1 MPWEALDAVREEDMQ
16 VSKEDLGSSRPAC
29 TCGHAIRR
37 RCRFC
42 YVAVIL
48 ATCLALLR
56 QHGLLDGFCHMRA
69 LLGLVE
75 VDVDTYVEYQRQ
87 DENHM
92 GDSTPRRTPALG
104 RLQPKSVFSI
114 MGCKV

>member
-1 MPWEALDAVREEDMQ
+1 
-16 VSKEDLGSSRPAC
+16 
-29 TCGHAIRR
+29 
-37 RCRFC
+37 
-42 YVAVIL
+42 
-48 ATCLALLR
+48 
-56 QHGLLDGFCHMRA
+56 MRA

-75 VDVDTYVEYQRQ
+75 VAVDTYVEYQRQ

-114 MGCKV
+114 WDAKSENLGRSWRDVKAEVTDGLVTRSIWAPARLVS

>member
-1 MPWEALDAVREEDMQ
+1 MF
-16 VSKEDLGSSRPAC
+16 
-29 TCGHAIRR
+29 I
-37 RCRFC
+37 
-42 YVAVIL
+42 
-48 ATCLALLR
+48 ATCLGLLR

-114 MGCKV
+114 WDAKFENLVATSEIGSGGNRRAGYSRAI

>member
-1 MPWEALDAVREEDMQ
+1 M
-16 VSKEDLGSSRPAC
+16 
-29 TCGHAIRR
+29 
-37 RCRFC
+37 
-42 YVAVIL
+42 IL
-48 ATCLALLR
+48 ATCLALVR
-56 QHGLLDGFCHMRA
+56 QHGPLDGFCHMRA

-114 MGCKV
+114 GDTKSENLVATGESWLTRCVCGMHSSI